1 MVLFSHSFVLVKV
14 TSNFVEDEPVEII
27 HTDGETP
34 EVNEEG
40 YFYEDIVDEDEGFV
54 SEGPWNETPDE
65 YSSSKPLNEE
75 PETYFINSGMG
86 RQLCGV
92 Q

>member
-1 MVLFSHSFVLVKV
+1 MWCCFSHSFVLVKV

-27 HTDGETP
+27 HSDGETP

-54 SEGPWNETPDE
+54 SEGPWNGTPDE
-65 YSSSKPLNEE
+65 YSSNKPLNEE

-86 RQLCGV
+86 RQL
-92 Q
+92 